1 MTLPTTDT
9 IVSYSDGDL
18 SNTATVLHSE
28 QTSDGR
34 WAIILDE
41 TSCHPVDI
49 GWPDQAADRAALRRA
64 NGDVVEVSDA
74 IVSATDGS
82 ALFIGS
88 DIPQRPGTDG
98 WAYVVVHLT
107 DTAIPDGESVT
118 VEVDGDHR
126 RALSTGHTAC
136 HLASLALNRAMTD
149 RWSKEVRE
157 DGLGQPDFD
166 GAAIERSTIREDG
179 STDVFRLNKSLRRK
193 GFSTDG
199 LAEDLPAIVDAID
212 ATLAGWL
219 ATAAPVHVDRDGP
232 GLTDRR
238 YWVCQLPEASVRI
251 ACGGTHVTSLAELG
265 TLSVSLDLTDDA
277 GTPTLTMTTD
287 AR

>member
-1 MTLPTTDT
+1 MTLPTSDT
-9 IVSYSDGDL
+9 VVRYSDGAL
-18 SNTATVLHSE
+18 SNAATVLHAE
-28 QTSDGR
+28 QLADGR
-34 WAIILDE
+34 WAIILDD
-41 TSCHPVDI
+41 TSCHPVDA
-49 GWPDQAADRAALRRA
+49 GWPDQGADRATLRWA
-64 NGDVVEVSDA
+64 DGEDVEVGDA

-82 ALFIGS
+82 TLFIGS
-88 DIPQRPGTDG
+88 DVPVRPGTDG
-98 WAYVVVHLT
+98 WAFLVAHIT
-107 DTAIPDGESVT
+107 DTVLPEGADVT
-118 VEVDGDHR
+118 VEVDGDYR
-126 RALSTGHTAC
+126 QELSTGHTAC
-136 HLASLALNRAMTD
+136 HLASLALNRATAG
-149 RWSKEVRE
+149 RWSKDVRE

-166 GAAIERSTIREDG
+166 AAAIERSRIRENG

-199 LAEDLPAIVDAID
+199 LADDLPAIADAIE

-219 ATAAPVHVDRDGP
+219 ATAAPVHVDRDGT

-238 YWVCQLPEASVRI
+238 YWVCDLPEASVRI